1 MQKGF
6 AGRLI
11 QRDPNI
17 EQDMRPISY
26 TRRQDFKE
34 FDFSAF
40 QDENADNKLM
50 NMIREF
56 AAKLDYKR
64 LVDDPNIF

>member
-1 MQKGF
+1 M
-6 AGRLI
+6 
-11 QRDPNI
+11 
-17 EQDMRPISY
+17 SY

-40 QDENADNKLM
+40 QDENVDIKLK

-64 LVDDPNIF
+64 LADDPNIFVSAVPEDFGSENGIKK